1 MEKLECTNLCD
12 RKGNCY
18 GYQYPTNKELMDKIN
33 EIIDYINN
41 KEAINKPSQ
50 NEMED
55 DKFYLKG
62 GF

>member
-1 MEKLECTNLCD
+1 MEKLECTILCD
-12 RKGNCY
+12 RDGNCY

-33 EIIDYINN
+33 EIIDYINKGAN
-41 KEAINKPSQ
+41 NKPSQ

>member
-1 MEKLECTNLCD
+1 MEKLECTLLCD
-12 RKGNCY
+12 RYGNCY

-33 EIIDYINN
+33 EIIDYIN
-41 KEAINKPSQ
+41 KEANNKPSQ
-50 NEMED
+50 SEMED

>member
-12 RKGNCY
+12 RAGNCY
-18 GYQYPTNKELMDKIN
+18 GYQYPTNKELMNKIN
-33 EIIDYINN
+33 EIIDYIN
-41 KEAINKPSQ
+41 KEANNKPSQ